1 MRPLCPQVWPH
12 DELRCPM
19 SSKLKSSKRYP
30 GVFTRFIKSKVDQ
43 KKDTHFYIRFRANG
57 KARKEMVGT
66 QLRDGM
72 TAYKASLIRS
82 QRIQKTQINED
93 SNDNVKY
100 LDNKIT
106 TFDGLYFEYFKFK
119 KSKYIKY
126 DKYRYKKYI

>member
-1 MRPLCPQVWPH
+1 MRPLCPQVWPQ

-30 GVFTRFIKSKVDQ
+30 GVFTCYLKSRVDL

-93 SNDNVKY
+93 SNDNAKY
-100 LDNKIT
+100 LLI
-106 TFDGLYFEYFKFK
+106 FECT
-119 KSKYIKY
+119 
-126 DKYRYKKYI
+126 

>member
-1 MRPLCPQVWPH
+1 MRPLCPQVWPQ

-43 KKDTHFYIRFRANG
+43 KKDTHFYIRFRSNG

-72 TAYKASLIRS
+72 TAYKASVIRS
-82 QRIQKTQINED
+82 QRIHETIGKTKGSEK
-93 SNDNVKY
+93 VKTSER
-100 LDNKIT
+100 LFKCLT
-106 TFDGLYFEYFKFK
+106 QYFMNT
-119 KSKYIKY
+119 
-126 DKYRYKKYI
+126 